1 MDPAH
6 PWSFHWI
13 VCAVL
18 SHFRHVQL
26 CDPMNCSPKGSSVHG
41 IFQEIILECVAMPSS
56 QGIFPT
62 QGSNTR
68 GLRSLAL
75 AGMFLPLAPPGKPT
89 LD

>member
-18 SHFRHVQL
+18 SHFRHVKL
-26 CDPMNCSPKGSSVHG
+26 CDPMNCSPKVSSIHG
-41 IFQEIILECVAMPSS
+41 IFQEIILEWVAMPSS

-62 QGSNTR
+62 QGSNTHV
-68 GLRSLAL
+68 LDLLHWQACS
-75 AGMFLPLAPPGKPT
+75 LPLAPPGKPT